1 MNIREAKEEIR
12 KTILA
17 YTARTEAGTY
27 RIPVVRQ
34 RPILLMGPPGI
45 GKTAI
50 MEQAARECG
59 IGLVAYTMTHHTRQ
73 SAMGLPRIEKKI
85 FEGREYAVTEYTMSE
100 ILASVYEQMERT
112 GKKEGILFLDEINC
126 VSETLMPA
134 LLQFL
139 QYKTFGSHKLPE
151 GWIVAAAGNPVRYNQ
166 SVRELDTATL
176 DRVKR
181 IEVEPD
187 LEVWQSYAINQG
199 VHPAI
204 LSFLNW
210 KPESFYA
217 VHTDQRGRSFVTARG
232 WEDLSRMLLTLE
244 ELELPV
250 TEELPGQYLQQ
261 EEIAGEFWLYYRL
274 YQSFRE
280 RPWEEMD
287 SVSYDGRLCIL
298 QTMLCRLQTLADDW
312 KKFGRMEESLGYFFD
327 GCERQAGGSGGF
339 GGKGR
344 LQEGQSWLEICSE
357 QLEKRRQGMRV
368 KKECGILPPKEEEQ
382 EALLAKE
389 IQRQLGLWRL
399 EAAEKSASWEITEE
413 EAASDETKP
422 YVCRVWAEKREQLAG
437 ELKQRFLADL
447 DYMEKTFPG
456 RQELQIFCL
465 GLKEHRNMAE
475 FLEKCLPEQQGRLG
489 RGGDTEQARTRI
501 LQSIR

>member
-73 SAMGLPRIEKKI
+73 SAMGLPRIEKKV
-85 FEGREYAVTEYTMSE
+85 FGGREYAVTEYTMSE
-100 ILASVYEQMERT
+100 ILASVYEQMEQT
-112 GKKEGILFLDEINC
+112 GGKEGILFLDEINC

-176 DRVKR
+176 DRVKW

-187 LEVWQSYAINQG
+187 LEVWQSYGINQG
-199 VHPAI
+199 IHPAI

-244 ELELPV
+244 ELKLPV

-312 KKFGRMEESLGYFFD
+312 KKAGRMEESLGYFFD
-327 GCERQAGGSGGF
+327 GCERQAGGTRGF
-339 GGKGR
+339 AGKGCR
-344 LQEGQSWLEICSE
+344 RESPSWLAICSE
-357 QLEKRRQGMRV
+357 QLEKRRQGIRV

-399 EAAEKSASWEITEE
+399 EAAEKSTSGEMKEVGSMAK
-413 EAASDETKP
+413 ETKP
-422 YVCRVWAEKREQLAG
+422 YVCRVWAGKREQLAG

-447 DYMEKTFPG
+447 DFMEKTFLG

-475 FLEKCLPEQQGRLG
+475 FLQKCLPDQQGRLG
-489 RGGDTEQARTRI
+489 NGGDTEQARTRI
-501 LQSIR
+501 LQSLS